1 MEVYNEKI
9 LIVDSEIETRKLLK
23 KRLNRA
29 GYKVLLSSNGK
40 DGLHRFFSENPD
52 LVILDIW
59 LSKFDGYEVCKKIRE
74 TSSVPIIILTPLNGI
89 SNLVMGLELGADD
102 YLIKPYS
109 PKELEARINC
119 PLRRSNNRVLSCQNK
134 KLNEIQVGGITINMV
149 TKIISKNALKIK
161 LTPIEHKLLDLLID
175 NAGKTLSRLTILENV
190 WGYIPERHV
199 DTRIVDVH
207 ISRLRTKIEN
217 DPRRPDLIIT
227 VRGLGYMFQEY
238 RSI

>member
-74 TSSVPIIILTPLNGI
+74 TSRVPIIILMPLNGI
-89 SNLVMGLELGADD
+89 SNLVIGL
-102 YLIKPYS
+102 
-109 PKELEARINC
+109 
-119 PLRRSNNRVLSCQNK
+119 
-134 KLNEIQVGGITINMV
+134 
-149 TKIISKNALKIK
+149 
-161 LTPIEHKLLDLLID
+161 
-175 NAGKTLSRLTILENV
+175 
-190 WGYIPERHV
+190 
-199 DTRIVDVH
+199 
-207 ISRLRTKIEN
+207 
-217 DPRRPDLIIT
+217 
-227 VRGLGYMFQEY
+227 
-238 RSI
+238 